1 MENVELKQFRKVN
14 HLDQSEVAE
23 YLGVSRAQV
32 SMIER
37 GKSKLTNEN
46 LRKLIVN
53 PYGWEIS
60 MLPKDPLSAVNSVV
74 INGSNE
80 IKNSTIDNRH
90 YYSDSPDVLRAQID
104 LLDDRI
110 QEKEE
115 RLKEKDAQIK
125 EKDAQIKEKDA
136 QIKEK
141 DAQIKQ
147 LLDIIQG
154 MKK

>member
-1 MENVELKQFRKVN
+1 MEHVELKRFRDVN
-14 HLDQSEVAE
+14 RLGQAE
-23 YLGVSRAQV
+23 LADYLQVSRAQV

-46 LRKLIVN
+46 LRKLIGN
-53 PYGWEIS
+53 PFGWDIS

-74 INGSNE
+74 INGSNDMT
-80 IKNSTIDNRH
+80 NSTIDNRH

-104 LLDDRI
+104 LLDERI
-110 QEKEE
+110 REKEE
-115 RLKEKDAQIK
+115 RL
-125 EKDAQIKEKDA
+125 KEKDA

>member
-1 MENVELKQFRKVN
+1 MECVEIKQFRKVN

-46 LRKLIVN
+46 LRKLIRN
-53 PYGWEIS
+53 PYGWDVS

-80 IKNSTIDNRH
+80 INNSTIDNRH

-104 LLDDRI
+104 ILD
-110 QEKEE
+110 E
-115 RLKEKDAQIK
+115 R
-125 EKDAQIKEKDA
+125 IKEKDA

-147 LLDIIQG
+147 LLDILA
-154 MKK
+154 KR

>member
-1 MENVELKQFRKVN
+1 MELIELKRFREVN
-14 HLDQSEVAE
+14 HLGQSEVAE

-37 GKSKLTNEN
+37 GKSRLTNEN
-46 LRKLIVN
+46 LRKLITN
-53 PYGWEIS
+53 PYGWDVS
-60 MLPKDPLSAVNSVV
+60 MLPKDPMAAVTGVV

-104 LLDDRI
+104 ILDERI
-110 QEKEE
+110 
-115 RLKEKDAQIK
+115 KEKDAQIK